1 MRRAV
6 ELNHVAYSEHPAR
19 AALSVCCWSHPVT
32 PLGVALYRSARG
44 APLSVRSR
52 LARVKVG
59 SRRRRALCGGSAL
72 ALPTRGNLPDTLVST
87 RYIVISNRGPGQV
100 PRASFWN
107 NQYRSLDPTLVFDR
121 SRPLR
126 GPFVP
131 QPPAPAVGQHS
142 ARARCSRA
150 PGLDPPRGRAQ
161 RRPWRVMRGR
171 SRRRRRRHV
180 CAQSGVTALGP
191 PDPRRRRFDHRG
203 RSTWQHAGVGARSSS
218 TALDAGA
225 ERAGRRLRWRPWAR
239 PGAPRSGVDR
249 PLNARLQGG
258 PQPPAARSASNGIR
272 QAVSR
277 GRRRLHGPLSAPQRP
292 SSAHH
297 RPSGGHVTLDQRPS
311 AHHGASMCRC
321 RPRLGPSGGPS
332 SRSSAGPRRR
342 SGTPG
347 HPPPAPP
354 LSSRP
359 PARAGGPI
367 GTRARAFWEFH
378 RKGKRGTMGKGLR
391 GKAKSENGRSADPPQ
406 RRNG

>member
-100 PRASFWN
+100 PRASFLN
-107 NQYRSLDPTLVFDR
+107 NQYRFLDPTRIRPFAPSTWSFR
-121 SRPLR
+121 PATARAGRWSAPLR
-126 GPFVP
+126 
-131 QPPAPAVGQHS
+131 
-142 ARARCSRA
+142 ARD
-150 PGLDPPRGRAQ
+150 GLDPPRGRA
-161 RRPWRVMRGR
+161 RPAARGVSCRGR
-171 SRRRRRRHV
+171 SR
-180 CAQSGVTALGP
+180 TAAAP
-191 PDPRRRRFDHRG
+191 PTPVDAIGRDRARPAIPAG
-203 RSTWQHAGVGARSSS
+203 ATIETRSTWRTPGQVADGSS
-218 TALDAGA
+218 TRPEMPSAG
-225 ERAGRRLRWRPWAR
+225 GRLAAV
-239 PGAPRSGVDR
+239 GAPRCAPRSIR

-258 PQPPAARSASNGIR
+258 PQPPAARSASNGA
-272 QAVSR
+272 QGASPGVGVVST
-277 GRRRLHGPLSAPQRP
+277 GR
-292 SSAHH
+292 
-297 RPSGGHVTLDQRPS
+297 SGGRSTLPTALMWPVIS
-311 AHHGASMCRC
+311 ASMCRC
-321 RPRLGPSGGPS
+321 RRVSTGPAARRAAHQPARGAAQGPP
-332 SRSSAGPRRR
+332 AI
-342 SGTPG
+342 
-347 HPPPAPP
+347 PPAPP